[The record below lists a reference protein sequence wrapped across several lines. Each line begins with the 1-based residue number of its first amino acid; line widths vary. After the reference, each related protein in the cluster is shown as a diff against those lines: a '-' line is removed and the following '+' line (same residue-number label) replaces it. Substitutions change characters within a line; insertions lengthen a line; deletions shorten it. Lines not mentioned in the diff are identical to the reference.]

1 LGDAELLGDVAAVT
15 YSITEVFYTLQ
26 GEGYH
31 AGTPALFVRFAGCSM
46 WSGIEEHRERDA
58 TRNAAACPLFCDTD
72 FRPRE
77 RLTAAEIV
85 ERGRA
90 LAPAALPLI
99 VLTGGEPL
107 LQVDHPLVDALRISW
122 PHAVIAVETNGAH
135 EPRAELDWI
144 CVSPKVAPSS
154 LQLRQGDEIK
164 VVVPAYAPEDYA
176 AVSAGFTH
184 RWVSAEAKQT
194 GVGRSLIIED
204 NLRRAAEWIMQN
216 PGWRLTVQTHRIIGI
231 P

>member
-1 LGDAELLGDVAAVT
+1 LLGDVAAVT

-31 AGTPALFVRFAGCSM
+31 AGTPALFIRFAGCSM
-46 WSGIEEHRERDA
+46 WSGIEDHRERDA

-72 FRPRE
+72 VRPRE
-77 RLTAAEIV
+77 KLTAAEIV

-107 LQVDHPLVDALRISW
+107 LQVDRPLVDALRKAW
-122 PHAVIAVETNGAH
+122 PAAVIAVETNGAH
-135 EPRAELDWI
+135 EPRAALDWI
-144 CVSPKVAPSS
+144 CVSPKVPVERLVITA
-154 LQLRQGDEIK
+154 GDEIK

-176 AVSAGFTH
+176 AIADGFTH
-184 RWVSAEAKQT
+184 RWVSAEAST
-194 GVGRSLIIED
+194 SGVGRSMLNAD
-204 NLRRAAEWIMQN
+204 ALRRAAAWVMAN
-216 PGWRLTVQTHRIIGI
+216 PTWRLTVQTHKLIGI